1 MHDHTGRHR
10 AVARLVTLALWG
22 VGSAYLVQTELAF
35 PTPNIV
41 AMISAPIVWAAVI
54 ALPILG
60 TFAMRE
66 RQYVAAILIWLAAVV
81 GSSYAMSG
89 TLSRSAE
96 TRDVLVAKSAE
107 LAKQRRQIEKDLAD
121 AKDMLTA
128 ARRKCSEGRECLPA
142 TKATIGVYEGAVAGH
157 EHRLSKLDLSSPMS
171 GERRL
176 AALLSFAT
184 GKDLAASE
192 QMIALIAPALFG
204 LTLELS
210 AFAVAMLGWHPTRKP
225 LPRLLPLETIPANV
239 GKHPVILALEQARR
253 PVNNSELAKLMNV
266 CNGEATKRRREV
278 ANVINVQRIGREC
291 IISLKAGAYSL

>member
-1 MHDHTGRHR
+1 
-10 AVARLVTLALWG
+10 
-22 VGSAYLVQTELAF
+22 
-35 PTPNIV
+35 
-41 AMISAPIVWAAVI
+41 
-54 ALPILG
+54 
-60 TFAMRE
+60 
-66 RQYVAAILIWLAAVV
+66 
-81 GSSYAMSG
+81 
-89 TLSRSAE
+89 
-96 TRDVLVAKSAE
+96 
-107 LAKQRRQIEKDLAD
+107 
-121 AKDMLTA
+121 
-128 ARRKCSEGRECLPA
+128 
-142 TKATIGVYEGAVAGH
+142 
-157 EHRLSKLDLSSPMS
+157 MS

-225 LPRLLPLETIPANV
+225 LPRLLPPANV

-278 ANVINVQRIGREC
+278 ANVIKVQRIGREC
-291 IISLKAGAYSL
+291 MISLRAA